1 MVKLGEATWTVLS
14 GATMPFRTSGDW
26 EELHWGRGDPT
37 PADGPKLLAV
47 WRGAGGAA
55 GRPWG
60 TEPVARLH
68 HAVLGFLPVLRCF
81 AFFW

>member
-1 MVKLGEATWTVLS
+1 MVKLGEATWTVPS

-37 PADGPKLLAV
+37 PAEGPKLLAV

-55 GRPWG
+55 GRAWG

-68 HAVLGFLPVLRCF
+68 HAWIF
-81 AFFW
+81 ASFAMFCVFFG